1 MNHPEDSQ
9 QIQTMKTNKISLLL
23 IAVLGWCLVLAP
35 QTANASLNGARL
47 AAQNL
52 FKKLSRDLNL
62 NVRDTYTRGLLRRG
76 QSTTIK
82 TTLHSGNEYY
92 LVAGGCEDAYDVDI
106 AVFDENGNL
115 IAQDED
121 EESVAVARVV
131 PKWTGTFFVKVTMY
145 NSTANG
151 AHFVMQYA
159 WR

>member
-1 MNHPEDSQ
+1 MRN
-9 QIQTMKTNKISLLL
+9 NKISLLL
-23 IAVLGWCLVLAP
+23 IAVLGWCLLLTP
-35 QTANASLNGARL
+35 QTANASLSGAKRS
-47 AAQNL
+47 AQQL

-76 QSTTIK
+76 QSTTIR

-121 EESVAVARVV
+121 EQPVAVVKV
-131 PKWTGTFFVKVTMY
+131 NPKWTGTFFVKVTMY
-145 NSTANG
+145 NSTRDG
-151 AHFVMQYA
+151 AHFVLQYA

>member
-1 MNHPEDSQ
+1 MKRSK
-9 QIQTMKTNKISLLL
+9 ILTLLVTLLSCFTM
-23 IAVLGWCLVLAP
+23 
-35 QTANASLNGARL
+35 L
-47 AAQNL
+47 AAQTASASLDGARRAASDL

-76 QSTTIK
+76 QSTTVR

-115 IAQDED
+115 ISQDED
-121 EESVAVARVV
+121 EESVAVARVM

-145 NSTANG
+145 NSTADG
-151 AHFVMQYA
+151 AHFVLQYA

>member
-1 MNHPEDSQ
+1 
-9 QIQTMKTNKISLLL
+9 MKRSKISTLL
-23 IAVLGWCLVLAP
+23 VTVLACFTMLAT
-35 QTANASLNGARL
+35 QTANASLDGARR
-47 AAQNL
+47 AAANL

-76 QSTTIK
+76 QSTTIR

-121 EESVAVARVV
+121 EESVAVARVS
-131 PKWTGTFFVKVTMY
+131 PKWSGTFFVKVTMY
-145 NSTANG
+145 NSTSNG

>member
-1 MNHPEDSQ
+1 
-9 QIQTMKTNKISLLL
+9 MKRFKITTLL
-23 IAVLGWCLVLAP
+23 ATVLACFTMLAT
-35 QTANASLNGARL
+35 QTANASLDGARRS
-47 AAQNL
+47 ASNL
-52 FKKLSRDLNL
+52 FSKLSRDLNL

-76 QSTTIK
+76 QSTTVR

-121 EESVAVARVV
+121 EESVAVARVS

-151 AHFVMQYA
+151 AHFVLQYA

>member
-1 MNHPEDSQ
+1 
-9 QIQTMKTNKISLLL
+9 MKRSKISTLLVTL
-23 IAVLGWCLVLAP
+23 LTCFTMLAT
-35 QTANASLNGARL
+35 QTADASLDGARRS
-47 AAQNL
+47 ASNL
-52 FKKLSRDLNL
+52 FKKLSKDLNL

-76 QSTTIK
+76 QSTTIR

-121 EESVAVARVV
+121 EESVAVARVM

-151 AHFVMQYA
+151 AHFVLQYA

>member
-1 MNHPEDSQ
+1 MRNQ
-9 QIQTMKTNKISLLL
+9 KISLLL
-23 IAVLGWCLVLAP
+23 IAVLGCCLVLTP
-35 QTANASLNGARL
+35 QTADASLEGAQQ
-47 AAQNL
+47 AAQAL
-52 FKKLSRDLNL
+52 FKKLARDLNL

-76 QSTTIK
+76 QSTTIR

-92 LVAGGCEDAYDVDI
+92 LVAGGCEDAFDVDI

-121 EESVAVARVV
+121 EQSVAVAKVK

-145 NSTANG
+145 NSTRDG
-151 AHFVMQYA
+151 AHFVLQYA